1 VIFITV
7 SQIRGLMGSV
17 VIGVAEKETVAANI
31 LGINEMNQTF
41 DIVSTS
47 DEFRSIV
54 EVDPNVKTEFSRI

>member
-1 VIFITV
+1 
-7 SQIRGLMGSV
+7 MGSV